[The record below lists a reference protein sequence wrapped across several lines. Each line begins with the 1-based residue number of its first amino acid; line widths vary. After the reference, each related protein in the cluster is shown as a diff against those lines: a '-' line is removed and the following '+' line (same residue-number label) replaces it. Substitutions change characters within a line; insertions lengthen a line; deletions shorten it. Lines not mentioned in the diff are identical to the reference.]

1 MELKDLILQVIG
13 STVLSGGLVY
23 LLIKTYL
30 TERIKASVK
39 NEYDRDI
46 ERLREQIRSG
56 ELIATSSIG
65 IQSQGALE
73 THKERLKAIQ
83 SVWDGYL
90 KVRDSVL
97 SVSSW
102 DSSILESEFASLLSG
117 REIKQA
123 AMVKN
128 LLQDAD
134 AAVDTNYD
142 LYNEVSRTRAFLNER
157 IWRIFSTYYVAK
169 TRVHYLYSQGCRNGV
184 IKHWRHDTAI
194 RELLERNLTLEEVN
208 TVYQK
213 ELGGLTMLASV
224 IEQKLLGEFHRITTG
239 RDAADNTLEQAKRL
253 ADLSRSAPPTLR

>member
-1 MELKDLILQVIG
+1 MGNLITQILG
-13 STVLSGGLVY
+13 SAFLSGGLVY
-23 LLIKTYL
+23 LLIRTYL
-30 TERIKASVK
+30 TEQIKASIK
-39 NEYDRDI
+39 YEYDQVI

-73 THKERLKAIQ
+73 AHKERLKAIQ

-102 DSSILESEFASLLSG
+102 DSSILESEFASILSS
-117 REIKQA
+117 REIKQL

-134 AAVDTNYD
+134 KAADTNYD

-157 IWRIFSTYYVAK
+157 IWHTFSTYYVAK
-169 TRVHYLYSQGCRNGV
+169 TRVHYLYSEGCRNGV
-184 IKHWRHDTAI
+184 IMHWKHDKAI
-194 RELLERNLTLEEVN
+194 RELLEHNLTREEVSA
-208 TVYQK
+208 VYQK
-213 ELGGLTMLASV
+213 ELGGLTMLGSV
-224 IEQKLLGEFHRITTG
+224 IEQKLLAEFHRITTG
-239 RDAADNTLEQAKRL
+239 REAADNTLEQAKRL
-253 ADLSRSAPPTLR
+253 ADLSRSASPELH